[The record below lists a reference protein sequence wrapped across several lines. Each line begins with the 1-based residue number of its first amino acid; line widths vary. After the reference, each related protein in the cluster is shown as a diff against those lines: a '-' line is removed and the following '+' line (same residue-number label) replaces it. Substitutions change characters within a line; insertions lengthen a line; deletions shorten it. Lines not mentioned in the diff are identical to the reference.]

1 MEIQPQWSRLVGG
14 KLSTTVQTFMATDN
28 KNRLHQL
35 IVDTVYRRTSGS
47 IKISRQS
54 DTQLTSIMLRVAQSN
69 ENMYR
74 SKEQLN
80 EITVNECVSSV
91 LQNVSHY
98 LHYVRQMQENTGVM
112 QRPMMAR
119 ETKEMSMPALM

>member
-1 MEIQPQWSRLVGG
+1 MGG
-14 KLSTTVQTFMATDN
+14 KLSTTVQTFMAKDN
-28 KNRLHQL
+28 KDTLHQL
-35 IVDTVYRRTSGS
+35 IVDTVNTRTSGS

-54 DTQLTSIMLRVAQSN
+54 DTQRTSIMLRIAQSG

-80 EITVNECVSSV
+80 EITVNECVESI

-98 LHYVRQMQENTGVM
+98 LHYVRQMQDNTGVM
-112 QRPMMAR
+112 QPPMMAR
-119 ETKEMSMPALM
+119 ETKGMSMPALM